1 MFLMLYDQIPYR
13 RLAKLSKEE
22 EEYVRYKGIDVE
34 QIKGS
39 QFMDR
44 QDRQYFEKHGAPLKS
59 INMSEN
65 NSREG
70 SI

>member
-1 MFLMLYDQIPYR
+1 MIRYR
-13 RLAKLSKEE
+13 IEGWQNSVKKRKNMSDIKEF
-22 EEYVRYKGIDVE
+22 DVE

-65 NSREG
+65 NSRES

>member
-1 MFLMLYDQIPYR
+1 MIRYR
-13 RLAKLSKEE
+13 IEGRQNSVNKGKNMADTKEF
-22 EEYVRYKGIDVE
+22 DVE

-59 INMSEN
+59 INMSED
-65 NSREG
+65 NSRES

>member
-1 MFLMLYDQIPYR
+1 MIRYR
-13 RLAKLSKEE
+13 IEGWQNSVQKRKNMSDTKEF
-22 EEYVRYKGIDVE
+22 DVE

>member
-1 MFLMLYDQIPYR
+1 MIRYR
-13 RLAKLSKEE
+13 IEGWQNSVKKGKNMADTKEF
-22 EEYVRYKGIDVE
+22 DVE

>member
-1 MFLMLYDQIPYR
+1 MIRYR
-13 RLAKLSKEE
+13 IEGWQNSVKKRKNMSDTKEF
-22 EEYVRYKGIDVE
+22 DVE

-44 QDRQYFEKHGAPLKS
+44 QDRQYFEKHGASLKS

-65 NSREG
+65 NSRES

>member
-1 MFLMLYDQIPYR
+1 MIRYR
-13 RLAKLSKEE
+13 IEGWQNSVKKRKNMSDTKEF
-22 EEYVRYKGIDVE
+22 DVE

>member
-1 MFLMLYDQIPYR
+1 MIIYR
-13 RLAKLSKEE
+13 IEGWQNSVKKRKNMSDTKEF
-22 EEYVRYKGIDVE
+22 DVE

>member
-1 MFLMLYDQIPYR
+1 MIRYR
-13 RLAKLSKEE
+13 IEGWQNSVKKRKNMSDTKEF
-22 EEYVRYKGIDVE
+22 DVE

-44 QDRQYFEKHGAPLKS
+44 QDRQYFEKHGAPLKP